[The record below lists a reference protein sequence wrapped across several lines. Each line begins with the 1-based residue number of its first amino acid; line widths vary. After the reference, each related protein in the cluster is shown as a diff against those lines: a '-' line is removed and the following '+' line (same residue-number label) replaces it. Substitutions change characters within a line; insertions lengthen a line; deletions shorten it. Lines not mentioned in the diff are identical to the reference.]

1 MEKNALLRMKSA
13 TRVLATSTSLRGI
26 RIHALVFEAGDQLW
40 GVPFGVEG
48 VEGLEV
54 HFPLNCNMLA

>member
-1 MEKNALLRMKSA
+1 MKSA

>member
-1 MEKNALLRMKSA
+1 MML
-13 TRVLATSTSLRGI
+13 LATSTSLRGV
-26 RIHALVFEAGDQLW
+26 RIHAFVFGAGDQLR

-54 HFPLNCNMLA
+54 HFPLNCNMLGSTVSQIRST